1 MTDATVRL
9 YPPTN
14 EVMHA
19 SDGEPTD
26 ATHASTGYKMCRI
39 CLETDAPDDDPLIAP
54 CRCSG
59 SMKWVHRKCLNEWRA
74 QEQVPLAFTHCP
86 QCKFQYRTELDE
98 GEKTFKNIR
107 LTLFVAR
114 DTIGL
119 FLLVQAFLAGVAFV
133 MHACDPSGV
142 IVKLYPEKWAES
154 KAALHFSVGPCTRC
168 MALTHMF
175 RIVHVRNPLIMCL
188 IRTANRLRYD
198 LHWQPRTPR
207 LCRPLPLVHRQI
219 TGSGE

>member
-1 MTDATVRL
+1 MGGVEMTAPPAARCDACVCDLDGVVAGVYNGARGGCAAGRELVQQLVQKTTAPVPLCPVPKECADAGVQNATAAMQTSASTIWAQPGGFSWRACTVGD
-9 YPPTN
+9 P
-14 EVMHA
+14 A
-19 SDGEPTD
+19 SD
-26 ATHASTGYKMCRI
+26 
-39 CLETDAPDDDPLIAP
+39 
-54 CRCSG
+54 
-59 SMKWVHRKCLNEWRA
+59 
-74 QEQVPLAFTHCP
+74 
-86 QCKFQYRTELDE
+86 
-98 GEKTFKNIR
+98 
-107 LTLFVAR
+107 
-114 DTIGL
+114 
-119 FLLVQAFLAGVAFV
+119 
-133 MHACDPSGV
+133 ACDPSGV

-198 LHWQPRTPR
+198 LHWKPRTPR